1 MTEARLFSENFLR
14 RLESLALLYRQA
26 ARSPMQGERRSA
38 QRGQSVEFSDFRPY
52 APGDDFRRIDW
63 NAYARLER
71 LFLKLFVEEVDIHVH
86 MLIDASRSM
95 DWGEPNKLD
104 FALRLAGALGFV
116 ALAGLDRVSVLALG
130 SLGNNGAAAGVQ
142 PISRRLPAV
151 RGKRSAV
158 TLFSF
163 LQSLQVGRPEPG
175 LPDPGQSPGASPA
188 AALNYYAASAAQPG
202 PLLLFSDLMDD
213 GWQPGLTRLAGKGF
227 EITLLHILAPEE
239 ADPSIEGDYKLID
252 SEDGAEVEISANYDS
267 LSRYRA
273 MLADWQADWRSFCAA
288 RGMHYV
294 PILTSESLEDLLFA
308 RLPQGGLLR

>member
-1 MTEARLFSENFLR
+1 MTDSRLFSENFLR

-86 MLIDASRSM
+86 MLVDASRSM

-104 FALRLAGALGFV
+104 FGLRLAGALGFV

-130 SLGNNGAAAGVQ
+130 EAANGNLAA
-142 PISRRLPAV
+142 RRLPAV

-163 LQSLQVGRPEPG
+163 LQSLQENRPAPGAPEPG
-175 LPDPGQSPGASPA
+175 AGRPVSPA
-188 AALNYYAASAAQPG
+188 AALNQYAAVAAQPG

-227 EITLLHILAPEE
+227 EITVLHILSPEE
-239 ADPSIEGDYKLID
+239 VDPAMDGDFKLID
-252 SEDGAEVEISANYDS
+252 SENGVEVEISANYDT
-267 LSRYRA
+267 LARYRDL
-273 MLADWQADWRSFCAA
+273 LAGWQEDWRRFSAA
-288 RGMHYV
+288 RGMHYIPV
-294 PILTSESLEDLLFA
+294 LTTEALEDLLFA

>member
-1 MTEARLFSENFLR
+1 MSDSHLFSENFLR
-14 RLESLALLYRQA
+14 RLETLALLYRQA
-26 ARSPMQGERRSA
+26 ARSPMQGERRST

-86 MLIDASRSM
+86 LLIDASRSM

-104 FALRLAGALGFV
+104 FGLRLAGALGFV

-130 SLGNNGAAAGVQ
+130 NPGNGSSAAT
-142 PISRRLPAV
+142 RRLPAV

-163 LQSLQVGRPEPG
+163 LQSLQEHRPGPGAPEPG
-175 LPDPGQSPGASPA
+175 AARAASPA
-188 AALNYYAASAAQPG
+188 AAINQYAAVAAQPG

-227 EITLLHILAPEE
+227 EITLLHILSPEE
-239 ADPSIEGDYKLID
+239 IDPTLDGDFKLID
-252 SEDGAEVEISANYDS
+252 SENGAEVEISANYDS
-267 LSRYRA
+267 LARYRG
-273 MLADWQADWRSFCAA
+273 LLKDWQEDWRRFCAA

-294 PILTSESLEDLLFA
+294 PVLTTESLEDVLFA